1 MKLAFRV
8 PTQRCLLSR
17 SVARV
22 TAASPTAMASHRAH
36 EYPLSHRRATG
47 VRLLHV
53 LLPLLILL
61 SQPMPSC
68 AVINTVVG
76 ILYTLLSDLGPN
88 PVESPEQLRIIGA
101 GLPRT
106 GTSSLNAALRVLG
119 YNSYHQ
125 LEIMKDKGI
134 HASRWAD
141 VGAGR
146 ALPEDMFQFLSHY
159 GYNATLDYPVAEY
172 YDVALALYP
181 EAKVIMT
188 VRDDPKRWGKSWN
201 TLMSSTALVWELSP
215 TLTYPN
221 PIRLLVPQKW
231 RQMRE
236 LRCSYGV
243 RSFGL
248 QPCEMLNAYRSK
260 PDGWLE
266 GIYEKHVAS
275 VRGKV
280 PPERLL
286 EFNVKD
292 GWEPLCEFLGLPVP
306 DIPFPNI
313 NDSSLFIQ
321 FRRAW
326 LLIVYAWI
334 PLSVIMCWI
343 VWRLLQR
350 IMKILFPGSMKKQA
364 KINDKV
370 KSS

>member
-1 MKLAFRV
+1 M
-8 PTQRCLLSR
+8 
-17 SVARV
+17 
-22 TAASPTAMASHRAH
+22 
-36 EYPLSHRRATG
+36 
-47 VRLLHV
+47 
-53 LLPLLILL
+53 L
-61 SQPMPSC
+61 SQPTPSH
-68 AVINTVVG
+68 AVINTVFG

-88 PVESPEQLRIIGA
+88 PVESPEELRIIGA

-119 YNSYHQ
+119 YNAYHQ
-125 LEIMKDKGI
+125 TEIMKDRGL

-146 ALPEDMFQFLSHY
+146 ASPEDMFQFLSHY
-159 GYNATLDYPVAEY
+159 GYNATLDYPVSEF
-172 YDVALALYP
+172 YDVALEMYP
-181 EAKVIMT
+181 DAKVIMT
-188 VRDDPKRWGKSWN
+188 VRDDPKRWEKSWN
-201 TLMSSTALVWELSP
+201 ILTSSTGLMWDHSP

-221 PIRLLVPQKW
+221 PIRIFVPQKW
-231 RQMRE
+231 HPMRE

-266 GIYEKHVAS
+266 DIYERHVAS

-292 GWEPLCEFLGLPVP
+292 GWEPLCKFLGLPVP

-313 NDSSLFIQ
+313 ADSSLFIQ
-321 FRRAW
+321 
-326 LLIVYAWI
+326 LIPKGLAIYCVCVGAMLYSFVLDCLAFVATDHDSAVPSKHEEAGENYDQQRQSEIVMNVLFDGGVECKFQYLDSMSYFYTVLPKINYA
-334 PLSVIMCWI
+334 
-343 VWRLLQR
+343 LLQT
-350 IMKILFPGSMKKQA
+350 I
-364 KINDKV
+364 
-370 KSS
+370 